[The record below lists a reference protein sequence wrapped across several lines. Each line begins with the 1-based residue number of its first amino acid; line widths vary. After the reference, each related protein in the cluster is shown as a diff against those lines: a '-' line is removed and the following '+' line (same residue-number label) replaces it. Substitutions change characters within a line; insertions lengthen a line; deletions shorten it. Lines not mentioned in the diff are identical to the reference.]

1 MVQRVSASR
10 SILRL
15 VVTNWILGAVAGAF
29 CASLLLAF
37 DFGGLRGLM
46 FRESATAMAGLAL
59 LFGGFAVT
67 FGGVVCGSAIMS
79 LGAREETGARTPALA
94 EPVLQA
100 IPAMSRRRRGP
111 A

>member
-37 DFGGLRGLM
+37 DFGGVRGLM
-46 FRESATAMAGLAL
+46 FRESATAVAGPSL
-59 LFGGFAVT
+59 LFGGLSGA
-67 FGGVVCGSAIMS
+67 FGGVVCGSGLI
-79 LGAREETGARTPALA
+79 LLRAREETSAPPPAPAPPAL
-94 EPVLQA
+94 
-100 IPAMSRRRRGP
+100 PALS
-111 A
+111 